1 MDVSVFA
8 LEPMLRERAE
18 RAGQDHLFSW
28 WSELGTSEKE
38 RLLDQIG
45 SIDFALLEELIRF
58 LVLDGTRGPLVPLE
72 PAPVVPLPADEGAR
86 RDRERARKE
95 GEALLRAGKVAP
107 LVAAGGQGT
116 RLGFEGPK
124 GAFPIGPVSKVCLFQ
139 ILAER
144 ILASRRRYGVPIP
157 WYVLTSPANDQQTR
171 RFFQEKGW
179 FGLPEEDVIFF
190 QQGTLPAVDG
200 SGKILLKGKAEVAM
214 SPDGHGGTLPALW
227 KNGILDDLER
237 RGVEEISY
245 FQVDNVLVP
254 PLDPVFVGYHRLGN
268 AEMSSK
274 VVRKAYPE
282 EKVGVFCLRD
292 GKLCVV
298 EYSDLSPE
306 QMHATGP
313 DGTLLYWAGNI
324 AVHVIR
330 VDFVRRLQGENIR
343 LPFHRAEKKI
353 PCIGFDGNPVVPDR
367 PNGVKF
373 ESFIF
378 DALPLARRS
387 VTLEV
392 QRKEEFSPVKNAR
405 GVDSPETAQRDLME
419 LHASWLE
426 SAGVS
431 VPRHPD
437 GSLVFRVEISPL
449 FALDR
454 EELAARVPPGSRI
467 DQDLYLS
474 GL

>member
-1 MDVSVFA
+1 MDVS
-8 LEPMLRERAE
+8 LLTREPVLRAKAE
-18 RAGQDHLFSW
+18 KAGQGHLFLW
-28 WSELGTSEKE
+28 WPELGIPEKE
-38 RLLDQIG
+38 RLLRQVAD
-45 SIDFALLEELIRF
+45 IDFDLIQELVR
-58 LVLDGTRGPLVPLE
+58 VLILDRTKEPLMPLE
-72 PAPVVPLPADEGAR
+72 PAPVVPLPADEKAR
-86 RDRERARKE
+86 RDRQRARQE

-124 GAFPIGPVSKVCLFQ
+124 GAFPIGPVSKACLFR

-144 ILASRRRYGVPIP
+144 ILAARRRYGAAVP
-157 WYVLTSPANDQQTR
+157 WYVLTSPANDRQTR
-171 RFFQEKGW
+171 RFFEEQGW
-179 FGLPEEDVIFF
+179 FGLPKEDVVFF
-190 QQGTLPAVDG
+190 QQGTLPAVDLA
-200 SGKILLKGKAEVAM
+200 GKILLEDKAEIAM

-227 KNGILDDLER
+227 KSGVLDDMER
-237 RGVEEISY
+237 RGIEEISY

-254 PLDPVFVGYHRLGN
+254 PLDPVFAGCHRLGD

-282 EKVGVFCLRD
+282 EKVGVFCLRQ
-292 GKLCVV
+292 GKLVVV

-306 QMHATGP
+306 QMHATSP
-313 DGTLLYWAGNI
+313 DGTLRYWAGNI
-324 AVHVIR
+324 AVHMIR
-330 VDFVRRLQGENIR
+330 VDFVRRLQAENLR

-353 PCIGFDGNPVVPDR
+353 PCVGTDGKPVVPEK

-373 ESFIF
+373 ETFIF

-392 QRKEEFSPVKNAR
+392 SRKEEFSPVKNAR
-405 GVDSPETAQRDLME
+405 GVDSPESAQRDLME

-426 SAGVS
+426 DAGVP
-431 VPRHPD
+431 VPRKPD
-437 GSLVFRVEISPL
+437 GSLAFRIEISPL

-454 EELAARVPPGSRI
+454 EELRARLRSGLQVDR
-467 DQDLYLS
+467 DLYLS
-474 GL
+474 GP